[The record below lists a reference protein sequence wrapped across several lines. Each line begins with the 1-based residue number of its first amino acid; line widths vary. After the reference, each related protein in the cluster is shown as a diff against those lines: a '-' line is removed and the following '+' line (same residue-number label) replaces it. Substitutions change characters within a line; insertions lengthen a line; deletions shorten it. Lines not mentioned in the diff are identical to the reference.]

1 MDSKFLISVIWNILL
16 RALCDLVFQW
26 KFDTGIGLPE
36 AFISCSEMR

>member
-1 MDSKFLISVIWNILL
+1 MDRKFLISVIWNILL

-36 AFISCSEMR
+36 AFILCSEMQ